1 MKKILPFLFI
11 FITSFSFA
19 QLSGVYTVGGSNDDF
34 QTIVSA
40 IDSVK
45 LVGMSADVEFRISSG
60 SYALLSI
67 TSFTPSNNYN
77 LFVTSASANTSA
89 VIINH
94 GHIESSQNIYI
105 RNITFNKTT
114 IDNVGALC
122 IKYSSNVHII
132 SCRITDTVNIYN
144 GSQYASLR
152 IKQMYNPYYSTV
164 YVDSCYVL
172 SLGGIAPYVQYCYT
186 VIQSGNGI
194 TYFRNDSIF
203 GDVNAGGSKQSF
215 ANSYI
220 SLLNGVSTGTIF
232 IDTCTL
238 FFPQTSYSYLQQI
251 EAAYIKSS
259 IITSSKRIRI
269 KCKHIDNTV
278 FNGNIDMSLTD
289 AIIIQNSIFN
299 KSLNSVYC
307 DGFKV
312 VKNQF
317 HGKVS
322 FISDYGQF
330 YNNFIFDTLRFTF
343 GHVKIYNNSFGPNS
357 LFYLASTNAFV
368 VNNCINSI
376 DGTSIGYLSAFEKN
390 NFVAMNDLA
399 TNFFARFDSDPSFYD
414 PQYMSATDLHI
425 QNPAL
430 FSRGM
435 YYKYVTDDFDCEL
448 RDTIRSVGADESCLS
463 LPLPDSIYLG
473 CGNHYFLKMCS
484 DSNNSFHWKP
494 GLSLID
500 STKKYPEIIVDTI
513 RTVWLED
520 SLGTVLDSMV
530 LFPTSNQLSF
540 KRNLYASCGLPFQL
554 NAYVPLGASI
564 HWSPDSIFTN
574 ANVNPVELILDTSY
588 LITSI
593 VNTGKCGLL
602 YDTINMVIN
611 TQPSPAFSW
620 DSIQCLNVY
629 FSPYEPCFDSV
640 YWSFGD
646 STYSTDPY
654 VWHEF
659 PHKGFYKVRLSI
671 WNDGYFSILQREVYL
686 NCVGI
691 EEYEDSLSNDFIKIY
706 PNPSTDFLNID
717 VRESFLNSNYTI
729 FNQIGKAII
738 SGTIQSVNSRINISS
753 LAKGFYILKVGNKA
767 TKFIKQ

>member
-1 MKKILPFLFI
+1 MKKTLFFLFI
-11 FITSFSFA
+11 LITSFSFA
-19 QLSGVYTVGGSNDDF
+19 QLSGVYTVGSSNDDF
-34 QTIVSA
+34 QTIASA

-45 LVGMSADVEFRISSG
+45 QVGMSADVEFQISSG

-67 TSFTPSNNYN
+67 TSFTPTNNFK
-77 LFVTSASANTSA
+77 LIVTSAAANTSS

-94 GHIESSQNIYI
+94 GYIENSQNIYI
-105 RNITFNKTT
+105 QNITFNKTT
-114 IDNVGALC
+114 IDNDGALF
-122 IKYSSNVHII
+122 IKYGNNVHII
-132 SCRITDTVNIYN
+132 SCRITDTVNVYN

-152 IKQMYNPYYSTV
+152 IIHMYNPYYSTV
-164 YVDSCYVL
+164 YVDSCYIL

-186 VIQSGNGI
+186 IVQGGNGI

-203 GDVNAGGSKQSF
+203 GDINAWGSKQSF

-220 SLLNGVSTGTIF
+220 SLPNEVKGTVF

-238 FFPQTSYSYLQQI
+238 FFPQASYSYSKVI

-259 IITSSKRIRI
+259 ILTSSKKIRV

-278 FNGNIDMSLTD
+278 FNSGVSMAQIDGV
-289 AIIIQNSIFN
+289 IIQNSIFN
-299 KSLNSVYC
+299 KGLNTAFC
-307 DGFKV
+307 DGFMI

-317 HGKVS
+317 YGEVS
-322 FISDYGQF
+322 FNSEYGQF

-343 GHVKIYNNSFGPNS
+343 GHVKIYNNSFGSNS
-357 LFYLASTNAFV
+357 LFLLAGTNAFV
-368 VNNCINSI
+368 VNNCINLI
-376 DGTSIGYLSAFEKN
+376 DGSGIGTLSAFEKN
-390 NFVAMNDLA
+390 NFVEMNDLA
-399 TNFFARFDSDPSFYD
+399 TNFYSRFDSDPSFYD
-414 PQYMSATDLHI
+414 PQYISATDLHI

-430 FSRGM
+430 FSRGK
-435 YYKYVTDDFDCEL
+435 YYKYVKDDFDGEL
-448 RDTIRSVGADESCLS
+448 RDTIRSVGADESCLT
-463 LPLPDSIYLG
+463 LPLPDSIYMG
-473 CGNHYFLKMCS
+473 CGNHYFLKMCF
-484 DSNNSFHWKP
+484 DSSNSYQWKP

-500 STKKYPEIIVDTI
+500 STKKYPEIIVDTLH
-513 RTVWLED
+513 TVWLED

-530 LFPTSNQLSF
+530 LVPTSNQLSY
-540 KRNLYASCGLPFQL
+540 KRNLYASCGHPFQL

-574 ANVNPVELILDTSY
+574 ANVNPVHLTLDTSY

-593 VNTGKCGLL
+593 VNTGKCGFL
-602 YDTINMVIN
+602 YDTINMIIN

-620 DSIQCLNVY
+620 DSIKCLNVF

-659 PHKGFYKVRLSI
+659 PHKGFYKVRLNI
-671 WNDGYFSILQREVYL
+671 WNDGYFSTSQREVYL

-691 EEYEDSLSNDFIKIY
+691 VEYEDSVSNDFIKIY
-706 PNPSTDFLNID
+706 PNPSTNFLNIELS
-717 VRESFLNSNYTI
+717 ESFLNSNYTI
-729 FNQIGKAII
+729 YNQIGKAII
-738 SGTIQSVNSRINISS
+738 SGTIQSVNNRINITS
-753 LAKGFYILKVGNKA
+753 LAKGFYILKIGNKA
-767 TKFIKQ
+767 TKFIRQ